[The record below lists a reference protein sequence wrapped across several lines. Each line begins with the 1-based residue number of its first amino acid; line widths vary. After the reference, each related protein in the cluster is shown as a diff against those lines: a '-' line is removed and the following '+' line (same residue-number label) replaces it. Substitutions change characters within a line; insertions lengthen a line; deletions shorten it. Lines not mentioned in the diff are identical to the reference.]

1 MLLLLLDRNGRLP
14 TDSGEVVVA
23 GVPAP
28 VGGVPAPADA
38 AVTGTVTDAA
48 GSTGRYVALA
58 VTVSRTDVTADAV
71 AATVAFAATWRGD
84 EFASIAPRLH
94 DEVPS

>member
-14 TDSGEVVVA
+14 TDSGEVVVPP
-23 GVPAP
+23 VPAP
-28 VGGVPAPADA
+28 ADEVPAPADA
-38 AVTGTVTDAA
+38 AVTATVTDAA
-48 GSTGRYVALA
+48 GSTGRYAALA

-71 AATVAFAATWRGD
+71 AATVAFATTSRGD
-84 EFASIAPRLH
+84 EFAAIAPRSH

>member
-1 MLLLLLDRNGRLP
+1 MVLPLDRNGRLP

-28 VGGVPAPADA
+28 ADGVPVPAGA
-38 AVTGTVTDAA
+38 AVTATVTDAT
-48 GSTGRYVALA
+48 GSTGRYAALA

-71 AATVAFAATWRGD
+71 AATVAFASTWRGD